1 MKKANGDGDLGRG
14 AIAQNLADMGITTV
28 HERHLEQEPRCKFGS
43 QGLCCR
49 HCYMGPC
56 RIVPSGKKGKHTGVC
71 GATADTIAARS
82 FVRAI
87 AAGCSAHAEHS
98 RDVVETFLLAARGEA
113 PGYGI
118 RDEEKLHALARDMG
132 ISTDGRGVTD
142 VALEVGRTALSEFGK
157 PEGVQVL
164 LSRAPKKRQELWSR
178 LGVSP
183 RAVDREVVEAMHR
196 SHVGVDQDYRNLM
209 LQGIR
214 CSLADGWGCSMLAT
228 ELQDI
233 LFGTPVPLQSE
244 VGLGVLDPEQ
254 VNLLVHGHDPLLAE
268 MLVDAAGDPELLELA
283 QRQGAGGINLAGI
296 CCTANEMLMRRGI
309 PVAGSFMQQ
318 ELAIGTGLVDGM
330 VVDVQCVMQA
340 LTSLAARFHTRL
352 MTTSDQARMEG
363 AQHIPFDHRDAPQSA
378 RRIVRAAVE
387 NFQNRRENPL
397 RSSECTPLVAGFT
410 HESIRFMLGGTLRSS
425 YAPLNDNI
433 INGRILGLAGVV
445 GCSNPK
451 VPHDQSTA
459 ELTRELIRN
468 NVLVLQTGCA
478 ALSGAERGLMVPQAA
493 DEAGDGLRE
502 VCAAVGMPPV
512 LHCGACVDNSR
523 LLTAASGVVAQGG
536 LGEDISDLPLAGV
549 APGWMSEKAIAIGQY
564 FVSSGVYTLFGVGL
578 PVEGATAF
586 TDFLTSGIAGQL
598 GASWDIEHDPTKL
611 AGRIIDHIN
620 GRREALGINLRRERK
635 LFDMK
640 ERRQINV

>member
-1 MKKANGDGDLGRG
+1 MKKANGDSAHG
-14 AIAQNLADMGITTV
+14 AIAQNLADMGIATV
-28 HERHLEQEPRCKFGS
+28 RERHIEQEPRCRFGT

-56 RIVPSGKKGKHTGVC
+56 RIVPFGKKGKQSGVC

-98 RDVVETFLLAARGEA
+98 RDVAETFLLAARGEA

-118 RDEEKLHALARDMG
+118 RDEEKLYALARDMG
-132 ISTDGRGVTD
+132 IAPQGRGATD
-142 VALEVGRTALSEFGK
+142 VALEVGRAALSEFGK

-164 LSRAPKKRQELWSR
+164 LSRAPQKRQELWTR
-178 LGVSP
+178 IGVRP

-209 LQGIR
+209 HQGIR

-244 VGLGVLDPEQ
+244 VGLGVLDPKQ

-268 MLVDAAGDPELLELA
+268 MLVDAAEDPELLELA

-309 PVAGSFMQQ
+309 PVAGSFMHQ
-318 ELAIGTGLVDGM
+318 ELAIGTGIVDGM

-340 LTSLAARFHTRL
+340 LATVAAGFHTRL
-352 MTTSDQARMEG
+352 MTTSSQARMEG
-363 AQHIPFDHRDAPQSA
+363 ALHIPFERHDAPASA
-378 RRIVRAAVE
+378 RRIVQSAVE
-387 NFQNRRENPL
+387 NFQNRRANAVESPD
-397 RSSECTPLVAGFT
+397 RTPLVAGFT

-425 YAPLNDNI
+425 YAPLNENI
-433 INGRILGLAGVV
+433 INGRILGVAGVV

-451 VPHDQSTA
+451 VPQENATA
-459 ELTRELIRN
+459 DLVRELIRN

-478 ALSGAERGLMVPQAA
+478 ALAGAERGLMIPEAA
-493 DEAGDGLRE
+493 EEAGDGLRE

-512 LHCGACVDNSR
+512 LHCGSCVDNSR
-523 LLTAASGVVAQGG
+523 LLMAASGVVRQGG
-536 LGEDISDLPLAGV
+536 LGDDISDLPLAGV

-564 FVSSGVYTLFGVGL
+564 FVSSGVYTVFGVGL
-578 PVEGATAF
+578 PVQGATAF
-586 TDFLTSGIAGQL
+586 TEYLTSGIAEQL
-598 GASWDIEHDPTKL
+598 GASWGIEPDPAKL

-620 GRREALGINLRRERK
+620 ARRKALGIDLRRERK

-640 ERRQINV
+640 ERRQIHV